1 MVVFT
6 MLHGITPVLGRNVR
20 GSMALKLIGMAAMVS
35 LSVGCASVSQQ
46 TARDMSQTQVASA
59 GADCQNAVKTA
70 AVQDEIKWGRVIATP
85 VLTVASAGLLPA
97 LVGANAALDY
107 ADRHNAS
114 NMRVA
119 CGYEPIEQEAILAD
133 VATNAGISVG
143 LGAVDLGLGA
153 DVANLQDAASNSS
166 N

>member
-1 MVVFT
+1 MKPAAI
-6 MLHGITPVLGRNVR
+6 LIVL
-20 GSMALKLIGMAAMVS
+20 SACAT
-35 LSVGCASVSQQ
+35 VGCSSVSHQ
-46 TARDMSQTQVASA
+46 TARDMSGDRVAAA
-59 GADCQNAVKTA
+59 GADCEDAVKTA
-70 AVQDEIKWGRVIATP
+70 SKQNEIKWGRVIATP

-107 ADRHNAS
+107 SDRKNAS

-119 CGYEPIEQEAILAD
+119 CGYQPIQQDAILAD
-133 VATNAGISVG
+133 VATNAGISFG
-143 LGAVDLGLGA
+143 LGAVDLGLGT